1 MLSAKALTK
10 DHGTHRALD
19 AVSFDVNAGEVFCLL
34 GANGAGKS
42 TTIKLFLGFLEPTSG
57 CAEVDGLDPR
67 KEPQAVRRRLLYI
80 PEAVALYEELT
91 GYENL
96 DYFSRLAGLEDR
108 SPARLRNCLKEAG
121 LAPDVFGRRVG
132 HYSKG
137 MRQKV
142 GIALAIAKEAKA
154 LLLDEPTSGLDPQA
168 SAEFHDL
175 LVRQRDRGAAILM
188 ATHDL
193 FRARE
198 VGTTIGLMQ
207 AGRLRRTLGASTISA
222 SDLESLYLEEMGRN
236 PTQVESGTWLPKFD
250 PGSKTFRR

>member
-1 MLSAKALTK
+1 MLSAKTLTK
-10 DHGTHRALD
+10 DYGARRALD
-19 AVSFDVNAGEVFCLL
+19 DVNFTVGSGSIFCLL

-42 TTIKLFLGFLEPTSG
+42 TTIKLFLGFLKPTSG
-57 CAEVDGLDPR
+57 SAEVDGLDPR
-67 KEPQAVRRRLLYI
+67 QEPQAVRRRLLYI
-80 PEAVALYEELT
+80 PETVALYDELT

-96 DYFSRLAGLEDR
+96 DYFARLAGVEDR
-108 SPARLRNCLKEAG
+108 SPARLRESLAAAG
-121 LAPDVFGRRVG
+121 LTADACDRRVG

-142 GIALAIAKEAKA
+142 GIALAIVKEAKA
-154 LLLDEPTSGLDPQA
+154 LLLDEPTSGLDPEA

-198 VGTTIGLMQ
+198 VATTISLMQ
-207 AGRLRRTLGASTISA
+207 AGRLRRTIDAAAITA
-222 SDLESLYLEEMGRN
+222 NDLESLYLEEMGRR
-236 PTQVESGTWLPKFD
+236 P
-250 PGSKTFRR
+250 

>member
-10 DHGTHRALD
+10 DYGAHRALD
-19 AVSFDVNAGEVFCLL
+19 DVNFTVGSGEIYSLL

-42 TTIKLFLGFLEPTSG
+42 TTIKLFLGFLTPTSG
-57 CAEVDGLDPR
+57 CAEVDGLDPQQQ
-67 KEPQAVRRRLLYI
+67 PHAVRRRLLYI
-80 PEAVALYEELT
+80 PETVALYDELT

-96 DYFSRLAGLEDR
+96 DYFARLAGVEDR
-108 SPARLRNCLKEAG
+108 SPARLREALAAAG
-121 LAPDVFGRRVG
+121 LASDAFNRRVG

-142 GIALAIAKEAKA
+142 GIALANIKEAKA
-154 LLLDEPTSGLDPQA
+154 LLLDEPTSGLDPEA

-175 LVRQRDRGAAILM
+175 LMSQRDRGAAILM

-198 VGTTIGLMQ
+198 VATTIGLMQ
-207 AGRLRRTLGASTISA
+207 AGGLRRTLDASKITA
-222 SDLESLYLEEMGRN
+222 NDLESFYLEEMGRR
-236 PTQVESGTWLPKFD
+236 P
-250 PGSKTFRR
+250 

>member
-1 MLSAKALTK
+1 MLCAKNLTK
-10 DHGTHRALD
+10 HHGMHRALD
-19 AVSFDVNAGEVFCLL
+19 DVSFTVAPGEIYCLL

-42 TTIKLFLGFLEPTSG
+42 TTIKLFLGFMVPTSG
-57 CAEVDGLDPR
+57 SAEVDGLNAHL
-67 KEPQAVRRRLLYI
+67 EPHAVRRRLLYI
-80 PEAVALYEELT
+80 PETVALYEELT

-96 DYFSRLAGLEDR
+96 DYFARLAKVADRSPDRLREALKTAGLE
-108 SPARLRNCLKEAG
+108 PAVL
-121 LAPDVFGRRVG
+121 DRRVG

-142 GIALAIAKEAKA
+142 GIALAIVKEATT
-154 LLLDEPTSGLDPQA
+154 LLLDEPTSGLDPEA

-198 VGTTIGLMQ
+198 VATTIGLMQ
-207 AGRLRRTLGASTISA
+207 AGRLRRTLKAETITA
-222 SDLESLYLEEMGRN
+222 NDLENLYLEEMSRH
-236 PTQVESGTWLPKFD
+236 
-250 PGSKTFRR
+250 R

>member
-1 MLSAKALTK
+1 MLSAKALSK
-10 DHGTHRALD
+10 DHGAHRALD
-19 AVSFDVNAGEVFCLL
+19 DVSFTVKPGEIYCLL

-42 TTIKLFLGFLEPTSG
+42 TTIKLFLGFLKPTSG
-57 CAEVDGLDPR
+57 SVKVDGLDPQ
-67 KEPQAVRRRLLYI
+67 QAPEAARRRLLYI
-80 PEAVALYEELT
+80 PETVALYDELT

-96 DYFSRLAGLEDR
+96 DYFARLAGVEDR
-108 SPARLRNCLKEAG
+108 SPARLREALQAAG
-121 LAPDVFGRRVG
+121 LAPGVFDRRVG

-142 GIALAIAKEAKA
+142 GIALAITKEAKA
-154 LLLDEPTSGLDPQA
+154 LLLDEPTSGLDPEA

-198 VGTTIGLMQ
+198 VATTIGLMR
-207 AGRLRRTLGASTISA
+207 AGRLRRTLDASRITA
-222 SDLESLYLEEMGRN
+222 SDLESLYLEEMGR
-236 PTQVESGTWLPKFD
+236 
-250 PGSKTFRR
+250 RR